1 MSRILVLV
9 ICLCFVFLSNSVGQK
24 KPLANSVGQ
33 KKALAKKIPTVDLC
47 NLLDEKGLWNN
58 KIVRVKSTYFRGFE
72 GSLMRDS
79 GCYDEAVWV
88 RFGNSVE
95 ASTPREVWNQFE
107 LLTATK
113 VEQTSD
119 GGRYVT
125 YPQIVV
131 TWIGLFQSVKAKQK
145 NGKSDFR
152 SGFGHLNGFD
162 FQFTVRKIERAS
174 EFE

>member
-1 MSRILVLV
+1 LAQTVNSFMRRILVLV
-9 ICLCFVFLSNSVGQK
+9 ICLCFVFPLNSAGQK
-24 KPLANSVGQ
+24 KSQ
-33 KKALAKKIPTVDLC
+33 AKKIPTVDLC
-47 NLLDEKGLWNN
+47 DLLDEKGIWNN
-58 KIVRVKSTYFRGFE
+58 KIIRVKSTYFRGFE

-113 VEQTSD
+113 IEQTSD

-125 YPQIVV
+125 DPQVVV

-152 SGFGHLNGFD
+152 LGFGHMNRFD
-162 FQFTVRKIERAS
+162 SQFTVRKIERAS